1 MKITIE
7 WQCSY
12 EAKLTVDGK
21 EMKVQKEPGITK
33 LTMAD
38 GSPVPESTFGG
49 FIGEKLYGLIG
60 DLMQAECIVAEDS
73 LNDPGEDRT
82 WETLDEVTM
91 EEVQDRVF

>member
-12 EAKLTVDGK
+12 EAKLIVDGK
-21 EMKVQKEPGITK
+21 EMKVQKRPGFTK

-49 FIGEKLYGLIG
+49 FIGEKLYSLIG
-60 DLMQAECIVAEDS
+60 DLMQAECIVDDA
-73 LNDPGEDRT
+73 LMGDPVEDRT
-82 WETLDEVTM
+82 WTPLDEVTM
-91 EEVQDRVF
+91 EEVEDRVF